1 MDEKTLHPQ
10 RGRRASGFS
19 LIELLIVLAII
30 GLLVGVLV
38 IGGRRILGS
47 QQERSAIV
55 SVQQAVWEGATAASA
70 RGANT
75 ELVHTAGGLEI
86 RDVNTGTVLRSF
98 DLPTSVATNLPSGQ
112 VFVFGPPGRIDLTSS
127 TWSDLSNHITLSV
140 NGRTY
145 QLEVSI
151 IGEVKVIS

>member
-1 MDEKTLHPQ
+1 MDEKNLHLPG
-10 RGRRASGFS
+10 GRRASGFS
-19 LIELLIVLAII
+19 LIELLIVIAII

-38 IGGRRILGS
+38 VGGRRILGG
-47 QQERSAIV
+47 QQEKSAITA
-55 SVQQAVWEGATAASA
+55 VQQAVWEGATAASA

-75 ELVHTAGGLEI
+75 ELVRTAGGLEI
-86 RDVNTGTVLRSF
+86 RDVATGNVLRTF
-98 DLPTSVATNLPSGQ
+98 EIPASVATNLPSGQ

-127 TWSDLSNHITLSV
+127 TWSNLGNHITLTV